1 MSARDVIADIA
12 DDLRFDSQV
21 GWVHARAGGI
31 ASADDT
37 LKLVSFLYR
46 YYYQGL
52 TDPLRHQSGVAGV
65 QTIESMENKEL
76 VARFAG
82 ELPAA
87 DYASAGWR
95 VVSAQNRHVLV
106 ERRGVQLRLE
116 GAEHTEGGEIGRVIS
131 IRMPSS
137 RPYASPGFYT
147 GFGSLGPPG
156 KDEKLD
162 RVYFNVD
169 VTSAPVLFGWILR
182 WADAR
187 ALAVTVKVINAPD
200 NYDRRDCL
208 VAYFPRDEF
217 EKCREILGEEAARL
231 ELSWGC
237 SVPAFTR
244 KMHTG
249 IAWAQDPGSF
259 GAGQRGFGMHRCT
272 VVANGLNRSGKAG
285 PQTLQQGILQE
296 WERAGLD
303 LDRPHLSPAQ

>member
-1 MSARDVIADIA
+1 MTARDVIADIA
-12 DDLRFDSQV
+12 DDLKFDSQV

-37 LKLVSFLYR
+37 SKLVSFLYR

-52 TDPLRHQSGVAGV
+52 TAPLRHQSGVVSV

-76 VARFAG
+76 VARFAD

-95 VVSAQNRHVLV
+95 VISAQNGHVLV
-106 ERRGVQLRLE
+106 ERRGVHLLLE
-116 GAEHTEGGEIGRVIS
+116 GADHTEGGQIGRVIS

-137 RPYASPGFYT
+137 RPYASPGFFT
-147 GFGSLGPPG
+147 GFGSMGPPG
-156 KDEKLD
+156 KEEKLD
-162 RVYFNVD
+162 RVYFNVG
-169 VTSAPVLFGWILR
+169 VKSAPYLFGWIFR

-187 ALAVTVKVINAPD
+187 ALPVTVKVINAPD

-217 EKCREILGEEAARL
+217 EKCREILTEEATGL

-244 KMHTG
+244 KMHPG
-249 IAWAQDPGSF
+249 IAWAQDPGSV
-259 GAGQRGFGMHRCT
+259 GTGQRGFGMHRCA
-272 VVANGLNRSGKAG
+272 VIANGLNRSRKEGR
-285 PQTLQQGILQE
+285 QSLQQGIVQE
-296 WERAGLD
+296 WEKAGLD
-303 LDRPHLSPAQ
+303 LDRPHLSPVQ